1 MSDPVLSKIDL
12 TSHKLIRVLTIGVHI
27 VAGLCM
33 HRDGSEASLF
43 VVFGRVRR
51 GEHLAAPSA
60 RRRPQ
65 IPAAGPRVGAVH
77 VPAVLGHV
85 FDRLPVAL
93 GALQPL
99 RAVLFLDVNLEV
111 VPARKQLLALSA
123 LQEIALL
130 YRGFVL

>member
-1 MSDPVLSKIDL
+1 M
-12 TSHKLIRVLTIGVHI
+12 
-27 VAGLCM
+27 
-33 HRDGSEASLF
+33 
-43 VVFGRVRR
+43 VFSRVRR

-60 RRRPQ
+60 RRRTQ

-85 FDRLPVAL
+85 LDRLPVAL

-99 RAVLFLDVNLEV
+99 RAVLFLDVHLEV
-111 VPARKQLLALSA
+111 VLARKQLLALFA

-130 YRGFVL
+130 HRRRPVL

>member
-1 MSDPVLSKIDL
+1 
-12 TSHKLIRVLTIGVHI
+12 
-27 VAGLCM
+27 M
-33 HRDGSEASLF
+33 HRDGEASLF

-60 RRRPQ
+60 RRRTQ

-93 GALQPL
+93 GALGPNSIEQI
-99 RAVLFLDVNLEV
+99 
-111 VPARKQLLALSA
+111 LASVSA
-123 LQEIALL
+123 
-130 YRGFVL
+130 